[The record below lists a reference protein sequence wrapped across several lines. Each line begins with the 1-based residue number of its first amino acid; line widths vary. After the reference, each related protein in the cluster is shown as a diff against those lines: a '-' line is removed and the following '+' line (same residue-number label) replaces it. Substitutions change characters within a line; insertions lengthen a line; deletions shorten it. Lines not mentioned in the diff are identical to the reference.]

1 MTMEE
6 AIAQQPMWIGVW
18 LNWLFFGAFILPLA
32 LLIWRQSRLVA
43 VITIAAGILGALS
56 VYWLYE
62 RFGYVK
68 LLGLPHVILWTPL
81 ALYLFRQI
89 KRPEMPNWPRRIM
102 WVILITILVSLAFDY
117 VDVIRYILGNR
128 TPLAMPA

>member
-1 MTMEE
+1 MEE
-6 AIAQQPMWIGVW
+6 AIAQQPMWLGIW

-43 VITIAAGILGALS
+43 VLTVGVGVLAGAA
-56 VYWLYE
+56 VYFLYE
-62 RFGYVK
+62 QLGYVK

-81 ALYLFRQI
+81 AYYLFQQI
-89 KRPEMPNWPRRIM
+89 KRPDMPDWPRRII
-102 WVILITILVSLAFDY
+102 WVVLITILISLAFDY
-117 VDVIRYILGNR
+117 VDVIRYLLGNR